1 MIFDGDDYAH
11 NGNMTISEW
20 STGTTFTSDVI
31 YNGLNS
37 FELKRGTGS
46 WGAVLALMG
55 DINGGVLEYDFDVA
69 EYSTVNFKIAALGG
83 FSEYTIYFL
92 VDGAEFKIP
101 LTVNSNWTE
110 VTINVADIPLNMSKL
125 TQIAIFGVGGGAGNT
140 IYITDLNI
148 SK

>member
-1 MIFDGDDYAH
+1 MS
-11 NGNMTISEW
+11 ISDW
-20 STGTTFTSDVI
+20 STGTTLTADVT
-31 YNGLNS
+31 YNGLNA
-37 FELKRGTGS
+37 FELKRGTES

-55 DINGGVLEYDFDVA
+55 DINGGVMEYDFDVA
-69 EYSTVNFKIAALGG
+69 QYSTVNFKIAVLGA
-83 FSEYTIYFL
+83 FSEYTIDFL

-110 VTINVADIPLNMSKL
+110 VTINIADIPLNMSKL
-125 TQIAIFGVGGGAGNT
+125 TQIAIFGVGGGTNNT